1 MPLPPWLRQPSLQF
15 VIAVPFVLQILV
27 LAGLLGAISLRN
39 SEKST
44 EKLVQALLTE
54 TGNHISDNIS
64 DFLLSS
70 VRVVDDNQHLLS
82 AGVLPVDELSG
93 WAPYLWNKSTNF
105 NFLSNLV
112 IANQGGNLVGAGT
125 LLSPTGKVTRVIG
138 YAAAETDYDVYAYT
152 DLDRALAQAPPDL
165 VAPSVDP
172 RLRPFYTV
180 GIQSDGPR
188 WTPIHEG
195 FDAAQNP
202 NWVLALTQPLFV
214 PNNPKPVAVSAIFL
228 RLSYISDFLRSL
240 QIGEAG
246 QVFILERSG
255 DLVASSTEKDLFK
268 LIDGQMQ
275 RLKASDSTDR
285 VTQQVTAALDLQ
297 AYTAPQNLSLDL
309 LEEPYFL
316 RVVPFQDEKGLDW
329 LVVMAVPKA
338 DFMAEIDRN
347 TRITGWVAV
356 VAMGGAIG
364 LSLLTARQIVRPL
377 QRIDT
382 AAKQL
387 ATGNLDH
394 PVYRSRIQEVG
405 TLGDAF
411 NQMTQQ
417 LRESFQAL
425 EEANLNLEVTVK
437 QRTAQ
442 LEVEKEKS
450 EKLLLNILPSVIAQK
465 LKQGSGLIADY
476 AEEVSIL
483 FADIVGF
490 THLSAQLS
498 PIQVVELL
506 NYIFS
511 AFDELADQFGL
522 EKIKT
527 IGDAYMV
534 VAGLPVTRSDHAEA
548 AAKMAL
554 AMQRVVASFSVA
566 ESKIPG
572 LGNLQLRIGINTGT
586 VVAGVIGIKKFNYDL
601 WGDAVNVASRMESSG
616 EAGQIQVT
624 ETTYEHLRD
633 RYHFQ
638 QRGPV
643 YIKGKGDMQ
652 TYWLLGQR
660 SEAQLETRS
669 EARSEVQLETRSE
682 ARSED
687 AT

>member
-152 DLDRALAQAPPDL
+152 DLDRALAKAPPDL

-660 SEAQLETRS
+660 SEAQLE
-669 EARSEVQLETRSE
+669 ARSEVQLETRSE

>member
-27 LAGLLGAISLRN
+27 LAGLLGGISLRN

-54 TGNHISDNIS
+54 TGNHIIDNIS
-64 DFLLSS
+64 DFLLTS

-112 IANQGGNLVGAGT
+112 IANQGGNLMGAGT
-125 LLSPTGKVTRVIG
+125 LLSPTGKITQVIG
-138 YAAAETDYDVYAYT
+138 YAAAETNYDVYAYT
-152 DLDRALAQAPPDL
+152 DLDRALVKAPPDL

-172 RLRPFYTV
+172 RLRPFYQV
-180 GIQSDGPR
+180 GITSDGPR

-202 NWVLALTQPLFV
+202 NWVLALTQPLFK
-214 PNNPKPVAVSAIFL
+214 PGNPEPVAVSAIFL
-228 RLSYISDFLRSL
+228 RLSYISDFLHSL
-240 QIGEAG
+240 QIGQSG
-246 QVFILERSG
+246 QVFIVERSG
-255 DLVASSTEKDLFK
+255 DLVASSTEKDLFR
-268 LIDGQMQ
+268 LTDAGMQ
-275 RLKASDSTDR
+275 RLQASDSSDR
-285 VTQQVTAALDLQ
+285 VTQNITAALNLQ
-297 AYTAPQNLSLDL
+297 DYTTPQNLRFEI

-356 VAMGGAIG
+356 VALGGAIG
-364 LSLLTARQIVRPL
+364 LSLLTARRITRPL

-387 ATGNLDH
+387 AAGNLDQ

-405 TLGDAF
+405 NLGDAF
-411 NQMTQQ
+411 NQMAQQ

-442 LEVEKEKS
+442 LELEKEKS
-450 EKLLLNILPSVIAQK
+450 EKLLLNILPGVIAQK

-490 THLSAQLS
+490 TPLSAQLS

-511 AFDELADQFGL
+511 AFDALADQFGL

-554 AMQRVVASFSVA
+554 AMQQVIASFSVA
-566 ESKIPG
+566 ESKIAG
-572 LGNLQLRIGINTGT
+572 LANLQLRIGINTGT

-624 ETTYEHLRD
+624 EATYERLRD

-660 SEAQLETRS
+660 SEARS
-669 EARSEVQLETRSE
+669 DKAQ
-682 ARSED
+682 
-687 AT
+687 

>member
-1 MPLPPWLRQPSLQF
+1 

-152 DLDRALAQAPPDL
+152 DLDRALAKAPPDL

-660 SEAQLETRS
+660 SEAQLEARSEVQLETRS